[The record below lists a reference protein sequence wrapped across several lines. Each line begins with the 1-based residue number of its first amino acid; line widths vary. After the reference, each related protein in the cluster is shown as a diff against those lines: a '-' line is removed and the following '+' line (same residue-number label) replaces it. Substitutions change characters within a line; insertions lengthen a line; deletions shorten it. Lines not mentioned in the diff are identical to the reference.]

1 MTAQNMIGM
10 AQTVLGPV
18 EARELG
24 VVLPHEHLFCDLSCY
39 MSEPRDPAERKLAHQ
54 GIRLDN
60 LWFAR
65 HNLFCNE
72 DNLVLDSEELAVKE
86 AAFFKDAGGGTIVDV
101 SPIGVGRCP
110 RGLANVAK
118 ATGLHVIMGTSYY
131 VANSRAPELG
141 SESKTEDDIAEEFI
155 GEIRN
160 GVDGTGMK
168 AGIIGEIG
176 CSWPLEEVE
185 RRALRAAGIAQQETG
200 TAISLHPGAHE
211 GAPLEHIRMLEE
223 VGADASRV
231 IIGHMTRTL
240 PPDARTA
247 RARLAETGCYL
258 EFDWFGREGDLP
270 VSLASQY
277 DRVNDVSR
285 IHQILQLVEDGYL
298 ERVLISHDI
307 CFKVMLRSYGG
318 GGYGYI
324 LKFAVPEMLKM
335 GMTEEQIHTITVEN
349 PRRAFAFA

>member
-18 EARELG
+18 DARELG

-39 MSEPRDPAERKLAHQ
+39 MSEPSDPAERKLAHQ
-54 GIRLDN
+54 EIGLDN

-65 HNLFCNE
+65 HNLFSNE

-86 AAFFKDAGGGTIVDV
+86 AAFFKEAGGGTIVDV
-101 SPIGVGRCP
+101 SPIGIGRYP
-110 RGLANVAK
+110 RGLVNVAM

-131 VANSRAPELG
+131 VANSRTPEMVR
-141 SESKTEDDIAEEFI
+141 SPKTEDDIAEEFI
-155 GEIRN
+155 EEIGN
-160 GVDGTGMK
+160 GVDGTGIK
-168 AGIIGEIG
+168 PGIIGEIG

-185 RRALRAAGIAQQETG
+185 RRALRAAGIAQQVTG
-200 TAISLHPGAHE
+200 AAVSLHPGAYE
-211 GAPLEHIRMLEE
+211 GAPLEHVRLLRE
-223 VGADASRV
+223 VGADTNRV
-231 IIGHMTRTL
+231 ILGHMTRTL
-240 PPDARTA
+240 PPDARMA
-247 RARLAETGCYL
+247 RAQLAETGCYL
-258 EFDWFGREGDLP
+258 EYDWFGREGDLP

-285 IHQILQLVEDGYL
+285 IHQIVQLVEDGYL
-298 ERVLISHDI
+298 ERILISHDI

-324 LKFAVPEMLKM
+324 LKFAVPEMLRT

-349 PRRAFAFA
+349 PRRALAFS